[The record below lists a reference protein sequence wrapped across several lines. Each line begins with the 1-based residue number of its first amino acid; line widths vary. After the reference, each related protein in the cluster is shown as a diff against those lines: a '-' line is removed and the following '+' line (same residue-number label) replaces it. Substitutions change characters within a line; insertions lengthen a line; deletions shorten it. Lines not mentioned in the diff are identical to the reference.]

1 MRTYNSN
8 AQLESAL
15 RRFRRNG
22 QSIAF
27 VPTMGN
33 LHEGHLDLV
42 RKARQ
47 LCDVVVVSIFVNP
60 LQFGPTE
67 DLDAYPRTLPADKEK
82 LFSEGVQVLF
92 APGVDE
98 IYPEGMRA
106 QTVVHVPDL
115 GETLCGSSR
124 PGHFDGVTT
133 VVSKLFNIVQPDI
146 AVFGEKDFQQLS
158 IVRKMVKDLCLPIT
172 IVGVATTR
180 DQDGLAKSSRNG
192 YLSLEQR
199 RIAPILNQTL
209 TSCREAIACGFDNF
223 LQLESHAR
231 MKLLQAGFNPDY
243 FAIRDARTLRAV
255 TEDTEEIAIL
265 AAARLGS
272 TRLID
277 NVRLA
282 LNPVSDWGMLASGH

>member
-1 MRTYNSN
+1 MRTYSTN
-8 AQLESAL
+8 AQLQSAL
-15 RRFRRNG
+15 RGFRQNG

-42 RKARQ
+42 RKARD

-60 LQFGPTE
+60 LQFGPNE
-67 DLDAYPRTLPADKEK
+67 DLEAYPRTMAADKEK
-82 LFSEGVQVLF
+82 LFREGVQVLY
-92 APGVDE
+92 APGVEE
-98 IYPEGMRA
+98 IYPEGMAA
-106 QTVVHVPDL
+106 QTQVQVPDL
-115 GETLCGSSR
+115 GDTLCGSSR

-133 VVSKLFNIVQPDI
+133 VVCKLFNIVQPDV
-146 AVFGEKDFQQLS
+146 ALFGEKDFQQLS
-158 IVRKMVKDLCLPIT
+158 IVRKMVQDLCLPIE

-180 DQDGLAKSSRNG
+180 DEDGVAKSSRNG
-192 YLSLEQR
+192 YLSARQR
-199 RIAPILNQTL
+199 RIAPAMHQTL
-209 TSCREAIACGFDNF
+209 NSCREAIACGFDNF

-231 MKLLQAGFNPDY
+231 MKLLQAGFEPDY

-265 AAARLGS
+265 AAARLGK

-282 LNPVSDWGMLASGH
+282 LNPVSDWGMLADG